1 MSLIDRIL
9 NKEEKKKEIK
19 LQQGVNTVQTVIE
32 ESDSQKEASEK
43 AVTAAI

>member
-1 MSLIDRIL
+1 MSLIDKIF

-32 ESDSQKEASEK
+32 ES
-43 AVTAAI
+43 